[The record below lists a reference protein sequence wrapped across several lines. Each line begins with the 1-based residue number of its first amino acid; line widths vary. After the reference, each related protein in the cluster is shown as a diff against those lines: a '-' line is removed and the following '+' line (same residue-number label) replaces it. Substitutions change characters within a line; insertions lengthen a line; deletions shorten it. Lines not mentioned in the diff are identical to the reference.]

1 MSSNT
6 IEMKKIT
13 FFLFASMAMGGC
25 DHSNHQHAAPTDPNA
40 VEFYGEKFDT
50 TGAIPQAQM
59 VSGFQGNDTVAV
71 KFKASIVETCA
82 KAGCWMT
89 IANGGQ
95 YPMYVF
101 MKDHAFGVPL
111 EGCKNLSCIV
121 NGVAHRDTLSVDVL
135 KHFAEDAKKS
145 QAEIDAITEP
155 MPCLSV
161 TANGVAIKG
170 FEEHFAGDGH
180 ENCNH
185 SH

>member
-1 MSSNT
+1 
-6 IEMKKIT
+6 MKKIT

-25 DHSNHQHAAPTDPNA
+25 DHGHNHSAAPRDPNA

-50 TGAIPQAQM
+50 TGAITQVDAM
-59 VSGFQGNDTVAV
+59 AAYQGNDTVPV

-89 IANGGQ
+89 IANGKDL
-95 YPMYVF
+95 PMYVF
-101 MKDHAFGVPL
+101 MKDHEFGVPL
-111 EGCKNLSCIV
+111 NGCANLGCIV
-121 NGVAHRDTLSVDVL
+121 NGVMHRDTLSVKVL
-135 KHFAEDAKKS
+135 KHFAEDAQKS

-161 TANGVAIKG
+161 TASGVALKG

-180 ENCNH
+180 ENCSHDH

>member
-1 MSSNT
+1 
-6 IEMKKIT
+6 MKKVT

-25 DHSNHQHAAPTDPNA
+25 DHGKHQHTNTNPNG
-40 VEFYGEKFDT
+40 VEFYGEVFDT
-50 TGAIPQAQM
+50 TGAISQVEMAQT
-59 VSGFQGNDTVAV
+59 FQGNDTVPV

-89 IANGGQ
+89 IANNGA

-111 EGCKNLSCIV
+111 EGCANLGCIV
-121 NGVAHRDTLSVDVL
+121 NGVAHRDTLSVKLL

-155 MPCLSV
+155 VPCLSV
-161 TANGVAIKG
+161 TASGVALKG
-170 FEEHFAGDGH
+170 FEEHFHGDGH

>member
-1 MSSNT
+1 
-6 IEMKKIT
+6 MKKIT

-25 DHSNHQHAAPTDPNA
+25 DHSNHGHAPTDPNA

-50 TGAIPQAQM
+50 TGAITQVEM
-59 VSGFQGNDTVAV
+59 VQNYAGSDTMPV

-89 IANGGQ
+89 IANNAN

-111 EGCKNLSCIV
+111 EGCAKLGCIV
-121 NGVAHRDTLSVDVL
+121 NGVVHRDTLSVDIL
-135 KHFAEDAKKS
+135 KHFAEDANKS

-155 MPCLSV
+155 IPCLSV
-161 TANGVAIKG
+161 TASGVALKG
-170 FEEHFAGDGH
+170 FEEHFKGDGH
-180 ENCNH
+180 ENCSHDH

>member
-59 VSGFQGNDTVAV
+59 VSSFQGNDTVAV

>member
-1 MSSNT
+1 
-6 IEMKKIT
+6 MKKIT

-25 DHSNHQHAAPTDPNA
+25 DHSNHSHAPTDPNA

-50 TGAIPQAQM
+50 TGAITQVEM
-59 VSGFQGNDTVAV
+59 VQNYAGSDTMPV
-71 KFKASIVETCA
+71 KFKASIVEICA

-89 IANGGQ
+89 IANNAN

-111 EGCKNLSCIV
+111 EGCAKLGCIV
-121 NGVAHRDTLSVDVL
+121 NGVVHRDTLSVDIL
-135 KHFAEDAKKS
+135 KHFAEDANKS

-155 MPCLSV
+155 IPCLSV
-161 TANGVAIKG
+161 TASGVALKG
-170 FEEHFAGDGH
+170 FEEHFKGDGH
-180 ENCNH
+180 ENCSHDH